1 MKILKKV
8 DLSTTVS
15 ITSTYAGEF
24 AGRYIAAAFLSGRT
38 LGDKTVTFKPNIK
51 YKEVVKKLVSSGT
64 LIAAATC
71 DFTPTGTLTLT
82 ERILEPTELQVN
94 LQLCKKDFHTDWEA
108 ASMGFSAFDKLP
120 PTFQEFL
127 LAHILAATGE
137 DIEQLV
143 WHGNK
148 DTTNQFDGFVQLLT
162 EDATVLDVA
171 DTSPIDAS
179 NVIEE
184 LGKVVDLIPAT
195 VLSQPDLTIYVAQNV
210 ATAYIRALGKAGY
223 HQESMV
229 GEKPLDF
236 EGKKL
241 VVAPG
246 LNSSYIV
253 AAQASNLWF
262 GTGLMEDFNEVKII
276 DMADIDGSQNVR
288 IVLRFTAGCQHG
300 IGSEVVLYTPPA

>member
-24 AGRYIAAAFLSGRT
+24 AGRYIAAAFLAGRT
-38 LGDKTVTFKPNIK
+38 LGDKAVTFKPNIK

-64 LIAAATC
+64 LIAGATC

-82 ERILEPTELQVN
+82 ERTLTPKELQVN

-108 ASMGFSAFDKLP
+108 AAMGFSAFDKLP

-127 LAHILAATGE
+127 LAHILAAVGE
-137 DIEQLV
+137 ENEKDL
-143 WHGNK
+143 WHGVDGAN
-148 DTTNQFDGFVQLLT
+148 DFDGFVTLLT
-162 EDATVLDVA
+162 ADATVLDVA
-171 DTSPIDAS
+171 DTNPIDAS
-179 NVIEE
+179 NVFDE
-184 LGKVVDLIPAT
+184 LGKVTDKTPAT
-195 VLSQPDLTIYVAQNV
+195 VLSQPDYTIYVAENV
-210 ATAYIRALGKAGY
+210 GRAYIRALGKAGFR
-223 HQESMV
+223 QEFMV
-229 GEKPLDF
+229 GDKPLDF

-241 VVAPG
+241 FVAPG
-246 LNSSYIV
+246 LNPSYIV

-262 GTGLMEDFNEVKII
+262 GTGLMEDHNEVKII
-276 DMADIDGSQNVR
+276 EMADIDGSQNVR
-288 IVLRFTAGCQHG
+288 IVMRFTAGVQHG